1 MSSEE
6 NYEITWLIRRIF
18 RRMAQVAGENLESFG
33 ISAADRAVL
42 EFLYPDEALSV
53 PEIAERYDVTRQHI
67 QVTVNALL
75 EKGLVTR
82 KPNPRHKRSA
92 LFCLSRSGRKL
103 FGRVRKNDAR
113 LIGQLFR
120 DIPESQLATTL
131 KTLNRIHQRL
141 QTGELK

>member
-1 MSSEE
+1 MSDQS

-18 RRMAQVAGENLESFG
+18 RQMARIAGESLESFA
-33 ISAADRAVL
+33 ITAADRAVL
-42 EFLYPDEALSV
+42 EFLYPNEALSV
-53 PEIAERYDVTRQHI
+53 PEIAERYDVTRQHV

-82 KPNPRHKRSA
+82 KPNPRHKRSD
-92 LFCLSRSGRKL
+92 LVCLSGSGRKL

-113 LIGQLFR
+113 LIDQLFR

-131 KTLNRIHQRL
+131 KTLERIHQRL
-141 QTGELK
+141 RTGELK